1 MLREF
6 LYLLIF
12 VGGTYIFVNLNLLH
26 YHEAFLASG
35 AVALLALLLIEPAGK
50 RKTTRALIL
59 SSLVVTLYLL
69 GLKLPVILQGRL
81 NYYLAYVLVGVLIG
95 TVNLI
100 ILLLLRKHAAS

>member
-6 LYLLIF
+6 LYLLVF

-35 AVALLALLLIEPAGK
+35 VIALLALLLIEPAG
-50 RKTTRALIL
+50 RKTTRALVL

-69 GLKLPVILQGRL
+69 GLKLPLILQGRL
-81 NYYLAYVLVGVLIG
+81 NYYLAYFLVGVLIG